1 MDHVFPHVAFIDMC
15 RTTHP
20 VRSSHS
26 DLFWRCTLHA
36 MAIQIMRLRGVP
48 EDEANDVRELL
59 DENNIEYY
67 ETPEGLFGMSMPAIW
82 LPDKDQLELARS
94 LLDEYQSERV
104 SRARAERPRSMVD
117 EIREHPLR
125 LLAVLAG
132 VGVVLYLSLMPFF
145 TLGVKP

>member
-1 MDHVFPHVAFIDMC
+1 
-15 RTTHP
+15 
-20 VRSSHS
+20 
-26 DLFWRCTLHA
+26 

-59 DENNIEYY
+59 DEHNIEYY

-145 TLGVKP
+145 TLGAKP